1 MIDLNKAL
9 AKDRWIG
16 RLASHLDDFEAL
28 LDGQGYAKTTVQQKI
43 KLLAGFSAWVERQ
56 DVPLSLLG
64 EEDADRFLTELGR
77 RPRRGDACT
86 IRQLL
91 RYLRDTGGVPVPLPE
106 VDTSA
111 KGKLI
116 DAFGEFLRT
125 ERGLSAS
132 TLTNYLPIIR
142 GFLDEQF
149 GGKDPGFDHL
159 RVGDVHRFIVRRAQA
174 GSLGRAKL
182 AVTALR
188 SFLRFLQQRGLLA
201 TDLAVAVPGI
211 AGWRLAHLPKALRA
225 EQVERLLAS
234 CDRRTPAGRRD
245 YAVLMLLARLGLRGG
260 EVSALTLDDLDW
272 DCGEIVVHG
281 KGQRLARL
289 PLPADVGAALVDYL
303 RQDRPACSTRRIFIR
318 TRAPRRGFV
327 RPTFEANRERMA
339 ANTQPRTHAKAQE
352 QAGGAAREGGALLQG
367 IARCGH
373 CGRRLHTHYRG
384 RTVTPGYHCAGK
396 VIVEGRGVH
405 CLNVGGV
412 QIVKPWWRPSWKRW
426 SRCAWPPRSKRPS
439 GWRTIARR
447 PSSNGGST
455 WSAPSSSSTASSAA
469 IAPSIPTIAWSPA
482 RSSRS
487 GRGAART

>member
-1 MIDLNKAL
+1 MIDLNEAL

-64 EEDADRFLTELGR
+64 EEDADRFLTELGL
-77 RPRRGDACT
+77 RPRRGDAWT

-91 RYLRDTGGVPVPLPE
+91 RYLRDTGGVPVLLPE

-116 DAFGEFLRT
+116 DAFGEFLRK

-132 TLTNYLPIIR
+132 TLTNYLPIVR

-149 GGKDPGFDHL
+149 GGNDPDFDRL

-174 GSLGRAKL
+174 GSPGRAKL
-182 AVTALR
+182 VVTALR

-211 AGWRLAHLPKALRA
+211 AGWRLAHLPKALPA

-303 RQDRPACSTRRIFIR
+303 RQDRPACSTRRVFIR
-318 TRAPRRGFV
+318 IKAPRRSFV
-327 RPTFEANRERMA
+327 SPSTICCIVHRALKRTGLTPAFKGAHLLRHSLATDLLRRGASLVEIGQLLRHSQPNTTQIYAKVDIA
-339 ANTQPRTHAKAQE
+339 ALR
-352 QAGGAAREGGALLQG
+352 
-367 IARCGH
+367 
-373 CGRRLHTHYRG
+373 
-384 RTVTPGYHCAGK
+384 
-396 VIVEGRGVH
+396 
-405 CLNVGGV
+405 
-412 QIVKPWWRPSWKRW
+412 
-426 SRCAWPPRSKRPS
+426 
-439 GWRTIARR
+439 
-447 PSSNGGST
+447 
-455 WSAPSSSSTASSAA
+455 A
-469 IAPSIPTIAWSPA
+469 IALPWPGV
-482 RSSRS
+482 SS
-487 GRGAART
+487 